1 MYVERPTG
9 FRRASAVEPEHLAQA
24 LNRAWVKFHV
34 GVVTCRQPLPIVC
47 KTPMPLRGRCP
58 PYRVNFRGELGTT
71 HWNGLHR
78 DLRAMKRQYG
88 LLLFILLAGCGQQP
102 AEFHHT
108 ILEFDT
114 LINVTLYDVDEQ
126 VAKRA
131 FADLDQQFAHYQSSW
146 TPYEPSDLT
155 QINQAIA
162 AGETVRVA
170 PSVLPLIARSIPLA
184 EQTGNL
190 YNPAIGKL
198 IKLWQFHRHDEPD
211 IRPPDPDRIA
221 ALVGADPKLAD
232 LALQSNELHCDNP
245 QVELNFGAF
254 AKGYAVDT
262 AMRWLREMGIRNAI
276 FAVGGDVKALG
287 RHGDRAWR
295 VGIRHPRQD
304 TVMATLDL
312 QGEEGV
318 STSGDYE
325 RYFFYQGKRYHHIL
339 DPRTGYPAQGTQAV
353 TVVHRDSGLADV
365 AATALFIAG
374 PQHWLELARKLKL
387 TLVFF
392 VDGDGQVQVTPE
404 LMERLKFNP
413 AIPTSIHVTPPL

>member
-1 MYVERPTG
+1 
-9 FRRASAVEPEHLAQA
+9 
-24 LNRAWVKFHV
+24 
-34 GVVTCRQPLPIVC
+34 
-47 KTPMPLRGRCP
+47 
-58 PYRVNFRGELGTT
+58 
-71 HWNGLHR
+71 
-78 DLRAMKRQYG
+78 MKRQYG
-88 LLLFILLAGCGQQP
+88 FLLFILLAGCEQKP

-114 LINVTLYDVDEQ
+114 LINVTLYDVDEPL
-126 VAKRA
+126 ANRA
-131 FADLDQQFAHYQSSW
+131 FSDLDQQFADYQKSW

-155 QINQAIA
+155 RINQAIA
-162 AGETVRVA
+162 AGEAVSIA
-170 PSVLPLIARSIPLA
+170 PSVLPLITLSLPLA

-211 IRPPDPDRIA
+211 IQPPDPERIA
-221 ALVGADPKLAD
+221 TLVSADPKLLD
-232 LALQSNELHCDNP
+232 LNLQGSELRCDNP

-254 AKGYAVDT
+254 AKGYAVDM
-262 AMRWLREMGIRNAI
+262 AMRYLRELGVKNAL

-304 TVMATLDL
+304 AVIASLDL

-325 RYFFYQGKRYHHIL
+325 RYFFYQGERYHHLL
-339 DPRTGYPAQGTQAV
+339 DPRTGYPARGTQAV

-365 AATALFIAG
+365 AATALFVAG
-374 PQHWLELARKLKL
+374 PQHWFALAKKLRLKL
-387 TLVFF
+387 VLFI
-392 VDGDGQVQVTPE
+392 DDKGQVQVTPE
-404 LMERLKFNP
+404 LKKRLEFNP
-413 AIPTSIHVTPPL
+413 EIPTAIQVTPAM